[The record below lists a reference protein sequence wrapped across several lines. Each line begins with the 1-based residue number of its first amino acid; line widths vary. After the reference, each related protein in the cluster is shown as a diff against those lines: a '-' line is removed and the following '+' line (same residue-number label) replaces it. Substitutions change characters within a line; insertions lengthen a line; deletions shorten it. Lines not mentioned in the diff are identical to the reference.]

1 MLVSIFLS
9 MMVRSQWP
17 KEVVFWKDISSF
29 LTIAGAVVL
38 WLSLILF
45 SIIAKKYEIVLRK
58 KTDWQFMIIAPSGI
72 LIFAIIKV
80 YTAVVKGFI
89 KMTFVQS
96 WIAYG
101 VFFLSGILSLIAA
114 YRFYNVVRPKRSD

>member
-1 MLVSIFLS
+1 MLKSMLFLTILQ
-9 MMVRSQWP
+9 SQWP

-29 LTIAGAVVL
+29 LAIAGALVL
-38 WLSLILF
+38 WVSLILF

-72 LIFAIIKV
+72 LVFAIIKT
-80 YTAVVKGFI
+80 YAAVVKGFL
-89 KMTFVQS
+89 KMTFIQS

-101 VFFLSGILSLIAA
+101 IFFLSGILSLVAA
-114 YRFYNVVRPKRSD
+114 FKFYNVVRPKKG

>member
-1 MLVSIFLS
+1 MLKSILFLTILQ
-9 MMVRSQWP
+9 SQWP

-29 LTIAGAVVL
+29 LAIAGALVL
-38 WLSLILF
+38 WVSLILF

-72 LIFAIIKV
+72 LVFAIIKT
-80 YTAVVKGFI
+80 YAAVVKGFL
-89 KMTFVQS
+89 KMTFIQS

-101 VFFLSGILSLIAA
+101 IFFLSGILSLVAA
-114 YRFYNVVRPKRSD
+114 FKFYNVVKPKKG

>member
-1 MLVSIFLS
+1 MLKSMLFLTILQ
-9 MMVRSQWP
+9 SQWP

-29 LTIAGAVVL
+29 LAIAGALVL
-38 WLSLILF
+38 WVSLILF

-72 LIFAIIKV
+72 LVFAIIKT
-80 YTAVVKGFI
+80 YAAVVKGFL
-89 KMTFVQS
+89 KMTFIQS

-101 VFFLSGILSLIAA
+101 IFFLSGILSLVAA
-114 YRFYNVVRPKRSD
+114 FKFYNVVKPKKR

>member
-1 MLVSIFLS
+1 MLKSVLFLTILQ
-9 MMVRSQWP
+9 SQWP

-29 LTIAGAVVL
+29 LAIAGALVL
-38 WLSLILF
+38 WVSLILF

-72 LIFAIIKV
+72 LVFAIIKT
-80 YTAVVKGFI
+80 YAAVVKGFL
-89 KMTFVQS
+89 KMTFIQS

-101 VFFLSGILSLIAA
+101 IFFLSGILSLVAA
-114 YRFYNVVRPKRSD
+114 FKFYNVVRPKKR

>member
-1 MLVSIFLS
+1 MIKIILFFTTLP
-9 MMVRSQWP
+9 SQWP
-17 KEVVFWKDISSF
+17 KEVVFWKNISSY
-29 LTIAGAVVL
+29 LTIAGALVL

-72 LIFAIIKV
+72 LIFAIIKT
-80 YTAVVKGFI
+80 YAAVIKGFL
-89 KMTFVQS
+89 KMTFIQS

-101 VFFLSGILSLIAA
+101 IFFLSGILSLAA
-114 YRFYNVVRPKRSD
+114 AFRFYNVVKPKKG

>member
-1 MLVSIFLS
+1 MLKSMLFLTILQ
-9 MMVRSQWP
+9 SQWP

-29 LTIAGAVVL
+29 LAIAGALVL
-38 WLSLILF
+38 WVSLILF

-72 LIFAIIKV
+72 LVFAIIKT
-80 YTAVVKGFI
+80 YAAVVKGFL
-89 KMTFVQS
+89 KMTFIQS

-101 VFFLSGILSLIAA
+101 IFFLSGILSLVAA
-114 YRFYNVVRPKRSD
+114 FKFYNVVRPKKR

>member
-1 MLVSIFLS
+1 MLKSMLFLTILQ
-9 MMVRSQWP
+9 SQWP

-29 LTIAGAVVL
+29 LAIAGALVL
-38 WLSLILF
+38 WVSLILF

-72 LIFAIIKV
+72 LVFAIIKT
-80 YTAVVKGFI
+80 YAAVVKGFL
-89 KMTFVQS
+89 KMTFIQS

-101 VFFLSGILSLIAA
+101 IFFLSGILSLVAA
-114 YRFYNVVRPKRSD
+114 FKFYNVVKPKKG

>member
-1 MLVSIFLS
+1 VMMTSLFVLFLP
-9 MMVRSQWP
+9 SQWP

-29 LTIAGAVVL
+29 LAIGGAIVL
-38 WLSLILF
+38 WLSLIIF

-72 LIFAIIKV
+72 LIFAIIKT
-80 YTAVVKGFI
+80 YAAVMKGFL
-89 KMTFVQS
+89 KMTYIQS

-101 VFFLSGILSLIAA
+101 IFFLSGILSLVATF
-114 YRFYNVVRPKRSD
+114 RFYNVVKPKKG

>member
-1 MLVSIFLS
+1 MLFLTILQ
-9 MMVRSQWP
+9 SQWP

-29 LTIAGAVVL
+29 LAIAGALVL
-38 WLSLILF
+38 WVSLILF

-72 LIFAIIKV
+72 LVFAIIKT
-80 YTAVVKGFI
+80 YAAVVKGFL
-89 KMTFVQS
+89 KMTFIQS

-101 VFFLSGILSLIAA
+101 IFFLSGILSLVAA
-114 YRFYNVVRPKRSD
+114 FKFYNVVKPKKR

>member
-1 MLVSIFLS
+1 MIEIILFFTTLP
-9 MMVRSQWP
+9 SQWP
-17 KEVVFWKDISSF
+17 KEVVFWKNISSY
-29 LTIAGAVVL
+29 LTIAGALVL

-72 LIFAIIKV
+72 LIFAIIKT
-80 YTAVVKGFI
+80 YAAVIKGFL
-89 KMTFVQS
+89 KMTFIQS

-101 VFFLSGILSLIAA
+101 IFFLSGILSLAA
-114 YRFYNVVRPKRSD
+114 AFRFYNVVKPKKG